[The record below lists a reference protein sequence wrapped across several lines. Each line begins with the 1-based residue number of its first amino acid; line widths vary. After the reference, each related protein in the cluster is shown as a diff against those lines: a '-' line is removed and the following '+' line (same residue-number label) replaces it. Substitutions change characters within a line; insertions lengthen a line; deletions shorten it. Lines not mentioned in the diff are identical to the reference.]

1 MTLED
6 NQLATVLIIGASK
19 GIGRETVK
27 AALAA
32 GHTVKAF
39 ARSAASIPITDARL
53 EKVSGDALNR
63 ADVEAALSG
72 TDAVVQSLGIS
83 NMSELMTGTTLFS
96 NTARILVD
104 AMQARGP
111 KRLIMVTGAGA
122 GDSRG
127 KLGFLYDKIL
137 FPLTLGRVYADKDI
151 AEDMVRKSSL
161 EWTIARPGGLT
172 NGPKSSSYKV
182 LVESRDWHLG
192 FISRASV
199 ADFLVRQID
208 DRNLI
213 GKTPVLVG

>member
-151 AEDMVRKSSL
+151 AEDM
-161 EWTIARPGGLT
+161 G
-172 NGPKSSSYKV
+172 
-182 LVESRDWHLG
+182 
-192 FISRASV
+192 
-199 ADFLVRQID
+199 
-208 DRNLI
+208 RNLRAI
-213 GKTPVLVG
+213 KYW